1 MKTKTTRRNN
11 IKTTNGVRRS
21 SGFSTSQGGI
31 YSVAGFDP
39 LNNKV
44 SVNIGKSQQLKG
56 AGGVPADIIGVIG
69 SVSGGIVGSMS
80 GNPYLVGLSAYA
92 GGAAGHTVAKLIGL
106 GLKPN
111 KKVNRLNGMQGK
123 GLGFVNSAHPL
134 VDFIR

>member
-1 MKTKTTRRNN
+1 MKTKTKLYKNN
-11 IKTTNGVRRS
+11 IKS
-21 SGFSTSQGGI
+21 AGFSTSQGGI

-44 SVNIGKSQQLKG
+44 SVKSGNSQHLKG
-56 AGGVPADIIGVIG
+56 GGVPADIIGVMGAVTG
-69 SVSGGIVGSMS
+69 SIVGSMS

-106 GLKPN
+106 GNKSS
-111 KKVNRLNGMQGK
+111 KKVSRLHGMAGK

-134 VDFIR
+134 ISF